1 MKRWLIAVMV
11 AVWCGAVLIAWT
23 DGPLTPLMNLAGR
36 TDENGYLRISAGA
49 AGATDGPLTPLANLR
64 GRTDES
70 GYLRVSMAGA
80 QSITGPL
87 LLGDGTSAAPVIAR
101 AATPTMGLYFP
112 NAFAIAGVGGG
123 VVSTQFSF
131 GAAGG
136 VYQNSAGIFAWM
148 NTSNAVTGTVDTIFS
163 RQAAGIV
170 QVGTTSANTAGTLV
184 AAKLDAV
191 NAQLT
196 AGAAAGVTTVAGT
209 LASATTKYTI
219 TGATAFVCNATTCD
233 ITLGTLPVNTRVER
247 VDAAV
252 TTQFAC
258 TLASATTKYTITG
271 ATAFVC
277 NAVTCDITLGTLPVN
292 TRVERVDAAIT
303 TQFACTAVCT
313 SSTLSLILGK
323 GAGAAEYL
331 ASFDADAATG
341 WFGDADAEMGT
352 LMTRAAAIQGGTFSA
367 GTQAIVLRLTSGTG
381 NVGNGTVSNL
391 SGGVLVVR
399 ITTTVMP

>member
-219 TGATAFVCNATTCD
+219 TGATAFVCNA
-233 ITLGTLPVNTRVER
+233 
-247 VDAAV
+247 
-252 TTQFAC
+252 
-258 TLASATTKYTITG
+258 
-271 ATAFVC
+271 
-277 NAVTCDITLGTLPVN
+277 VTCDITLGTLPVN